1 MNTQTS
7 DRLQDIFR
15 AVFELSGGID
25 VTNLDQTNSPRWDS
39 LDHVS
44 LVTAIESE
52 RCPLTHWDK
61 RFSPSQCRAS
71 SKYSFC
77 SRGTLC
83 RTQIG
88 GQDFRRRRWT

>member
-15 AVFELSGGID
+15 AVFELSGYAD

-52 RCPLTHWDK
+52 FGLSLDAADQLRMTSYAATALLLEE
-61 RFSPSQCRAS
+61 
-71 SKYSFC
+71 
-77 SRGTLC
+77 RGL
-83 RTQIG
+83 
-88 GQDFRRRRWT
+88 

>member
-15 AVFELSGGID
+15 AVFELSEDID

-52 RCPLTHWDK
+52 FGISLDAADQLRMTSYVATTIMLEE
-61 RFSPSQCRAS
+61 
-71 SKYSFC
+71 
-77 SRGTLC
+77 RGL
-83 RTQIG
+83 
-88 GQDFRRRRWT
+88 

>member
-52 RCPLTHWDK
+52 FGISLDAADQLRMTSYVATAILLEE
-61 RFSPSQCRAS
+61 
-71 SKYSFC
+71 
-77 SRGTLC
+77 RGL
-83 RTQIG
+83 
-88 GQDFRRRRWT
+88 